1 MPKTRKNRNSRRKS
15 GGVHPHPPGTQYD
28 NKGNVIPPPRPRPLA
43 RQRGYDR
50 SEQPD
55 VFSGDE
61 SSISPASSYESSISP
76 VGVFG
81 DDLLARQQAE
91 LARQQTELARQRE
104 EVAALLG
111 APRRLDF
118 NVGTGVLKRKS
129 RKNKKRRKNRKSRK
143 NKKTGR
149 KAGCW
154 PLGSC
159 TSRPSKSQKPKGKKS
174 TQTHRRKLSPPPRPR
189 SKTQGKR
196 GTRRFSPIRE

>member
-28 NKGNVIPPPRPRPLA
+28 NKGNVILPPRPPPLE

-61 SSISPASSYESSISP
+61 SSISPASSD
-76 VGVFG
+76 G
-81 DDLLARQQAE
+81 L
-91 LARQQTELARQRE
+91 T
-104 EVAALLG
+104 
-111 APRRLDF
+111 PRRLDF
-118 NVGTGVLKRKS
+118 NIGTGVLKRKS
-129 RKNKKRRKNRKSRK
+129 RKNKKNKKRRKNR
-143 NKKTGR
+143 KTGR